1 VALRSVALEQQI
13 DYVGVAH
20 VADIKGDQDAPL
32 RKRLEAK
39 GRRPG
44 AALLRSYI

>member
-1 VALRSVALEQQI
+1 VSLERAFDAL
-13 DYVGVAH
+13 GVFVVLRGLFGQPAG
-20 VADIKGDQDAPL
+20 KDAPL